1 MAIGSDDQ
9 IASRVPAADAGAEAA
24 AGAATRPRL
33 GVRRFF
39 AANPLNVV
47 GVALIAVLVVVAVF
61 GDALAPYSPIIPHY
75 GELLQAPSAQHLF
88 GTDEIGRD
96 VLSRV
101 LSGAKISLSVA
112 TVVLI
117 VGVVLGTVLGGI
129 AGLAGGALD
138 EIIMRVTDIFLAFPS
153 LILAVAIAATLGSGL
168 GTIMLSLA
176 AVWWP
181 WYARLAR
188 GQVLAL
194 RELDFVESARALG
207 VSTTRMLWRHILPNA
222 VAPILVQVSLD
233 VGNAILAAS
242 SLSFLSL
249 GVQPPT
255 PEWGTMIADA
265 QNHLQEAWW
274 MAAFPGLALAVA
286 ALAFNLLGDGLRDFL
301 DPEAA

>member
-1 MAIGSDDQ
+1 MQS
-9 IASRVPAADAGAEAA
+9 AA
-24 AGAATRPRL
+24 AAPIETAEPLPVRGGLWQTT
-33 GVRRFF
+33 RRFF
-39 AANPLNVV
+39 ASNPLNVV
-47 GVALIAVLVVVAVF
+47 ALALILLLVVIAIF
-61 GDALAPYSPIIPHY
+61 GDLLAPYSPIVPDYAH
-75 GELLQAPSAQHLF
+75 LSQPPSTSHLF

-101 LSGAKISLSVA
+101 LSGAKVSLSVA
-112 TVVLI
+112 AVVLI
-117 VGVVLGTVLGGI
+117 VGVVVGTVLGGI

-138 EIIMRVTDIFLAFPS
+138 ELIMRVTDIFLAFPS

-168 GTIMLSLA
+168 GTMMLSLT

-207 VSTTRMLWRHILPNA
+207 VSTTRLLWRHILPNA
-222 VAPILVQVSLD
+222 VAPILVQLSLD

-242 SLSFLSL
+242 SLSFLGL
-249 GVQPPT
+249 GVHPPT

-265 QNHLQEAWW
+265 QNHLQDAWW

-301 DPEAA
+301 DPETA